1 MDCLEL
7 QGNIFDRILG
17 EDLPGP
23 VAEKL
28 EEHLA
33 GCRSCR
39 EKLEESS
46 AAWDSLSALKKVN
59 FPRSLSRRTMA
70 AVGGRSWSLR
80 LLGRPLQPGRLI
92 LVAAS
97 LIIAVGLWLLF
108 SPSPPSGP
116 EPLRSAST
124 FVRSPIPGPDL
135 TVTLNGYLEESG
147 EILAGLEN
155 GKYPT
160 WGRLLAEIISRD
172 MQGRSNFLLENPE
185 LNFSARSVVEGLH
198 QAFWTLLQK
207 GRDQGDQAIK
217 IPPEV
222 NPNLWRGEIV
232 RYQIAPSEKGN

>member
-7 QGNIFDRILG
+7 QGYIFDRILG
-17 EDLPGP
+17 EDLPGS

-39 EKLEESS
+39 EKLQEAS

-70 AVGGRSWSLR
+70 LVGDRPRSLR
-80 LLGRPLQPGRLI
+80 LLGRPLHSGRLI

-97 LIIAVGLWLLF
+97 LIISVGLWLLF

-124 FVRSPIPGPDL
+124 FSRSPISGPDL

-147 EILAGLEN
+147 EILSGIEN
-155 GKYPT
+155 GKYST
-160 WGRLLAEIISRD
+160 WGDLLAEIIARD
-172 MQGRSNFLLENPE
+172 MQGRSNFLLEKPE
-185 LNFSARSVVEGLH
+185 LDFSARSVVEGLH

-207 GRDQGDQAIK
+207 GRDRGDRAFE

-222 NPNLWRGEIV
+222 NLNLWRGEIA
-232 RYQIAPSEKGN
+232 RYQVVPHEKRD